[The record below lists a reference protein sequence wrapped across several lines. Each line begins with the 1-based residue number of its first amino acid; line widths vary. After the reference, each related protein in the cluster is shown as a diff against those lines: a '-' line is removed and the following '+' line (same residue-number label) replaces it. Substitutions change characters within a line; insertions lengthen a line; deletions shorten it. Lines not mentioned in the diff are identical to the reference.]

1 MSEEKGVRQLKIKGS
16 GFLRRMTAAI
26 ACLSFMFSPA
36 DMNRL
41 TAYSFSTGDS
51 DVPEPARDALHEAV
65 VTVDDDGLF
74 TAEIAADGIKVSA
87 SFTEEAK
94 IPAGAVLSMKEIIP
108 ETQQYEEYFEK
119 SGNTLNESLSVNSE
133 NYVELK
139 HARFFDIGFTS
150 DGEEI
155 EPQAAVSVEFT
166 YDRPDLDY
174 ESLDISSDVIHF
186 EENQAVLMEA
196 ESRQDIPADNGNNSA
211 DGQNAA
217 VSDMMSFE
225 TESFSAYG
233 ILFYNV
239 EDNNIGDML
248 DGMSFALLKMEATQS
263 ATTQQ
268 NNVPAVLASYL
279 QTSRLAL
286 KEVTVYPRSKV
297 ESENEFSHYAITDS
311 DITEWTFTWIEGN
324 NYYVTAQVDGVTKY
338 LSVYSERV
346 SDGGKVELLD
356 TPDEYSVITVK
367 TNGTGNNADK
377 IRLVNKD
384 GWALNKKGNN
394 KGFQSYLADNGN
406 EQDKN
411 EWLVP
416 AVRTDAEL
424 KNNVV
429 TPTDDIIIHTANKV
443 SVSDTV
449 DLCDGAEVVV
459 YSKVW
464 DSDASEYVNY
474 AIDGN
479 GELVKVWESG
489 SVVQWKDDEDTSLYW
504 QFIQYGDTGYYE
516 FYNPVTGMY
525 LAPQNGQ
532 ILSNNTIGVTLTG
545 RENGEYTSQITA
557 WDENVWSW
565 YGYDYSDRLALT
577 PVVETQAAEMCFAVK
592 YLNDGNLHQVETVDS
607 KAAGITMKMYDYVNA
622 SNQNSI
628 MGESTFTGEG
638 KGARKNLVEKIL
650 DGGYPVATKTGSSLE
665 PLFTANST
673 YPEREVNHLFIK
685 NTYDET
691 GYFEY
696 SCFDTSAF
704 LMQENGNGASP
715 SAEGY
720 AGVYDFGVY
729 QELVSPGKDLNKKS
743 YCRGNFLPFDMV
755 DNHDVTTK
763 NLYDS
768 ISNPISSDDPRYN
781 EAVYVQSSTDH
792 YFGMSLDATFMIP
805 EKGCDDNGNPLIF
818 EFTGDDDFWL
828 FIDDVL
834 VVDLGGIHNALTGKV
849 NFSTGEVATYNG
861 YTANTYSYT
870 TLKDCFRNAGVFP
883 DGSPWDDSLV
893 EKYFKDDGSFQS
905 GEGVFKDYS
914 SHTMKIFYMERGA
927 GASNLKLRFNLATV
941 DEKSIFLEKKLT
953 GTQTTDYSNTK
964 YAYQLYY
971 KPEGSDDFV
980 LYENPDADDK
990 KAHYEGQNSLVE
1002 YSESAEINGIAYDN
1016 VFFLR
1021 AGEKAEFTMPSK
1033 ETEYYFAELSV
1044 FNQEY
1049 EYVNINSDRVYTSDY
1064 AVTRVKKYPDVRS
1077 ATDTVSNRKR
1087 VVYENHIDQNYLKK
1101 LIITKNVVDKDG
1113 NHVENDNTGFE
1124 FQVGFLNEEGET
1136 VPYQK
1141 REYYVMDDDGNYYV
1155 YLNGRLSK
1163 SGREKVVCSVSG
1175 NNGSIAGIPDGFSVV
1190 IEGLLPRTAFH
1201 VEELEE
1207 KIPLG
1212 YEWRS
1217 YERVTGSE
1225 GATYNLLDS
1234 GVYNIGEIRENTNA
1248 HMIVTNQKGF
1258 GITVNKHWSDA
1269 EYTNSHASVYIALFH
1284 KEEGGE
1290 LRFVENTLR
1299 ELISPNTTIYY
1310 FNDEQEASE
1319 YAAMEVIPG
1328 SIQPA
1333 DWNGD
1338 TAAVTDCQPYTANS
1352 VTSLS
1357 AETFS
1362 GEAYDFDYKVGYV
1375 QGEVGGTGHNIRTDT
1390 ITNSRDFLKIIK
1402 QDPDGAPLI
1411 GAEFTIT
1418 DVTSGIT
1425 LEEPVIS
1432 DENGLVTN
1440 AYLTAG
1446 HSYRLD
1452 EIKAPNGFKT
1462 LDGPVMIY
1470 VNGNEQLDIQYYAE
1484 DADNI
1489 IVALSEDRKSGTLTV
1504 RDEPKGILLRKTDEK
1519 GEPLKDAEFALY
1531 SFDRAQNRK
1540 SPLDE
1545 YQNVISDENGFFF
1558 SDTLPGGYYLAEETK
1573 APKGYS
1579 LPDVETVFHIRS
1591 EDNTV
1596 DQVYTVRYNSSTK
1609 KYVTVEDVLSSRL
1622 YVSGNIIRIDFPNE
1636 KEYGQIKIRKTI
1648 DGIDPTKSA
1657 PAFMFR
1663 VTQTKDENGN
1673 TVRNGP
1679 QYTRAISYSRTD
1691 EEFTREVVLSGLPL
1705 GSYIVEELSVL
1716 NYTVADVNVE
1726 GDEHPVISSNFNV
1739 TVTLDSDDMV
1749 TVAFTNHLEE
1759 DPPVNNTAFADNRI
1773 SYADSQSGG
1782 N

>member
-1 MSEEKGVRQLKIKGS
+1 MKRKNTGTFRKLFIMLLCLTLFVSSADIYRPAAYSSAALSSDSDTDTVNAGSEAIVCKNEDGS
-16 GFLRRMTAAI
+16 FTAA
-26 ACLSFMFSPA
+26 
-36 DMNRL
+36 
-41 TAYSFSTGDS
+41 TDS
-51 DVPEPARDALHEAV
+51 E
-65 VTVDDDGLF
+65 
-74 TAEIAADGIKVSA
+74 GIKVTA
-87 SFTEEAK
+87 AFTEEAE
-94 IPAGAVLSMKEIIP
+94 IPEGAVLTVNEIVTDTP
-108 ETQQYEEYFEK
+108 QYDEYFEE
-119 SGNTLNESLSVNSE
+119 SSSALNDTLPENSDSVI
-133 NYVELK
+133 ELR
-139 HARFFDIGFTS
+139 HARFFDISFIYK
-150 DGEEI
+150 DEEI
-155 EPQAAVSVEFT
+155 EPKSAVSVEMT

-174 ESLDISSDVIHF
+174 ESYDIVSDVIHF
-186 EENQAVLMEA
+186 SEDQAVLMEA
-196 ESRQDIPADNGNNSA
+196 SGTQDIVTYSEEAEALDTPAA
-211 DGQNAA
+211 P
-217 VSDMMSFE
+217 SDIMRFE
-225 TESFSAYG
+225 TDSFSAYG

-239 EDNNIGDML
+239 SDNNIGDML

-268 NNVPAVLASYL
+268 NGVPAVLASYL

-286 KEVTVYPRSKV
+286 KEVTVYPRSEV

-416 AVRTDAEL
+416 AVHTDAEL

-464 DSDASEYVNY
+464 DHVANEYVNY

-479 GELVKVWESG
+479 GKLVKVWESG
-489 SVVQWKDDEDTSLYW
+489 NVVQWKDDEDTSLYW

-532 ILSNNTIGVTLTG
+532 ILSNDTIGVTLTG
-545 RENGEYTSQITA
+545 RGNGEYTSQITA

-607 KAAGITMKMYDYVNA
+607 KAAGITTKMYDYVNA

-650 DGGYPVATKTGSSLE
+650 DGGYPVATQTGSSLE

-729 QELVSPGKDLNKKS
+729 QELVSPGKNLNKRS

-781 EAVYVQSSTDH
+781 EAVYVQSSPDH

-805 EKGCDDNGNPLIF
+805 EKGRDENGNPLIF

-834 VVDLGGIHNALTGKV
+834 VLDLGGIHNALTGKV
-849 NFSTGEVATYNG
+849 NFTTGEVATYNG
-861 YTANTYSYT
+861 YIANTYSYT
-870 TLKDCFRNAGVFP
+870 SLKDCFRNAGVFP
-883 DGSPWDDSLV
+883 DGSPWDDSLADN
-893 EKYFKDDGSFQS
+893 YFKDDGSFQS

-941 DEKSIFLEKKLT
+941 DEKSVFLEKQLT
-953 GTQTTDYSNTK
+953 GTHTTDYSNTK

-971 KPEGSDDFV
+971 KPEGSSDFV
-980 LYENPDADDK
+980 LYANPDDESQK
-990 KAHYEGQNSLVE
+990 VHYEGQNSLVE
-1002 YSESAEINGIAYDN
+1002 YDESTEINGTAYQN
-1016 VFFLR
+1016 VFYLR
-1021 AGEKAEFTMPSK
+1021 AGENAEFTMPSK
-1033 ETEYYFAELSV
+1033 DTEYYFKELSV

-1049 EYVNINSDRVYTSDY
+1049 DYVNINNERAFTSDF
-1064 AVTRVKKYPDVRS
+1064 AETRLKEYPDVGS
-1077 ATDTVSNRKR
+1077 ATDTVTNRKR
-1087 VVYENHIDQNYLKK
+1087 VVYENHIDQDYLKK

-1113 NHVENDNTGFE
+1113 NHVENDKTGFE
-1124 FQVGFLNEEGET
+1124 FQVGFLNDAGET

-1141 REYYVMDDDGNYYV
+1141 KEYYVTDADGNYYV
-1155 YLNGRLSK
+1155 YVNGKLSK
-1163 SGREKVVCSVSG
+1163 HGKEKAVCSVSG

-1190 IEGLLPRTAFH
+1190 IEELIPQTVFK
-1201 VEELEE
+1201 VEELPE
-1207 KIPLG
+1207 KMPLG
-1212 YEWRS
+1212 YELKS
-1217 YERVTGSE
+1217 YERNTDSE
-1225 GATYNLLDS
+1225 GATYNLVES

-1248 HMIVTNQKGF
+1248 HMIVNNQKGF
-1258 GITVNKHWSDA
+1258 GITVNKSWSDE
-1269 EYTNSHASVYIALFH
+1269 EYTSSHATIYIALFH
-1284 KEEGGE
+1284 KEAGGG
-1290 LRFVENTLR
+1290 LTYVENTCR
-1299 ELISPNTTIYY
+1299 ELVYPNTSVYY

-1333 DWNGD
+1333 DWGGD
-1338 TAAVTDCQPYTANS
+1338 TAAVTDCQPYAANS
-1352 VTSLS
+1352 TTRLN
-1357 AETFS
+1357 AETFG
-1362 GEAYDFDYKVGYV
+1362 GEAYDFDYKIGYQ
-1375 QGEVGGTGHNIRTDT
+1375 QGEIGGTGHNIRTDT
-1390 ITNSRDFLKIIK
+1390 ITNSRDFLEILK
-1402 QDPDGAPLI
+1402 QTMDGKALS
-1411 GAEFTIT
+1411 GAVFTIT
-1418 DVTSGIT
+1418 DVTDGAVLDRELT
-1425 LEEPVIS
+1425 S
-1432 DENGLVTN
+1432 DEEGFVTR
-1440 AYLTAG
+1440 AYFTAG

-1452 EIKAPNGFKT
+1452 EIQPPNGYAM
-1462 LDGPVMIY
+1462 LAAPVMIY
-1470 VNGNEQLDIQYYAE
+1470 VDENERLDIQYSAD

-1489 IVALSEDRKSGTLTV
+1489 ALTLSADEKSGTLIIK
-1504 RDEPKGILLRKTDEK
+1504 DEQNGMVLRKTDDN
-1519 GEPLKDAEFALY
+1519 GVPLSGAVFSLY
-1531 SFDRAQNRK
+1531 QFDRAFNRK
-1540 SPLDE
+1540 YPLTDH
-1545 YQNVISDENGFFF
+1545 QNTVSDENGVFF
-1558 SDTLPGGYYLAEETK
+1558 SGSLNSGYYLIEEIK
-1573 APKGYS
+1573 APSGYAS
-1579 LPDVETVFHIRS
+1579 PEESVVVHLRTG
-1591 EDNTV
+1591 DNMV
-1596 DQVYTVRYNSSTK
+1596 DQIYTVKYDSESGR
-1609 KYVTVEDVLSSRL
+1609 YVTVRDVTDQWLAEN
-1622 YVSGNIIRIDFPNE
+1622 GNIARVDIPNE
-1636 KEYGQIKIRKTI
+1636 KLTGSLKIRKTI
-1648 DGIDPTKSA
+1648 DRVIAARGCPT
-1657 PAFMFR
+1657 FMFR

-1673 TVRNGP
+1673 TIRSGP
-1679 QYTRAISYSRTD
+1679 EYIRAISFELNDSRTK
-1691 EEFTREVVLSGLPL
+1691 EVLLSGLPI
-1705 GSYIVEELSVL
+1705 GTYRIEELSAL
-1716 NYTVADVNVE
+1716 NYEASELTVE
-1726 GDEHPVISSNFNV
+1726 GDSRPVISSN
-1739 TVTLDSDDMV
+1739 TSASVTLASADPV
-1749 TVAFTNHLEE
+1749 TVAFNNHFKGTT
-1759 DPPVNNTAFADNRI
+1759 PVSDTAFADNRI
-1773 SYADSQSGG
+1773 SYTASQDDED
-1782 N
+1782 